1 MKTTKKMTKMKEYK
15 KSLNSFESKYDLGYD
30 SNSDSFLVSD
40 SDSSFSKTKKI
51 PHTQKKMKYKQKTM
65 HYQNPHPFP
74 QQYNHPNGNPFASA
88 RAPSNPFSYH
98 QKRKTYPKKMHQFHQ
113 QYPQPYLRLPSPP
126 QPPLF
131 TVPYPNRNPIQ
142 MHPYPQEMHHYQHQN
157 QHSLK
162 PTCPSNYTLRDSY
175 KTSSGKCS
183 PSRCVRKSGLLRGKS
198 KERAQRSFKKSKE
211 RSEKALRMSKK
222 RGLHIDRRC
231 SKGQVL
237 RKGYT
242 RKSYNRKLGTKSHY
256 RHALVAPRCITKRGK
271 STRIHGE
278 PSTKIYIDED
288 DHYLSEYGYHD
299 VEMKSYEERHQA
311 LHKLIHHFIPIK
323 GEMATY
329 NYVIKALNARYI
341 LNKNTNPKVAR
352 IFKLD
357 QRDIS
362 SEYKKMK
369 HNHDTK

>member
-1 MKTTKKMTKMKEYK
+1 
-15 KSLNSFESKYDLGYD
+15 
-30 SNSDSFLVSD
+30 
-40 SDSSFSKTKKI
+40 
-51 PHTQKKMKYKQKTM
+51 
-65 HYQNPHPFP
+65 
-74 QQYNHPNGNPFASA
+74 
-88 RAPSNPFSYH
+88 
-98 QKRKTYPKKMHQFHQ
+98 
-113 QYPQPYLRLPSPP
+113 
-126 QPPLF
+126 
-131 TVPYPNRNPIQ
+131 
-142 MHPYPQEMHHYQHQN
+142 
-157 QHSLK
+157 
-162 PTCPSNYTLRDSY
+162 
-175 KTSSGKCS
+175 
-183 PSRCVRKSGLLRGKS
+183 
-198 KERAQRSFKKSKE
+198 
-211 RSEKALRMSKK
+211 MSKK